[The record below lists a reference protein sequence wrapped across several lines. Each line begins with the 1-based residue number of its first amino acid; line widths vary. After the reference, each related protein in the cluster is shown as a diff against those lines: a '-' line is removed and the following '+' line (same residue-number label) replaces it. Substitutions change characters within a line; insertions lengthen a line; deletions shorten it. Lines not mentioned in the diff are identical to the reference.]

1 MDMKYSREELE
12 AMAKTVYGVNK
23 NYVDIM
29 VEIKHET
36 TKALLMFDGATEAWI
51 PKSQIEGI
59 DKGNGEGKEVIV
71 TIPEWL
77 AQDKGFI

>member
-1 MDMKYSREELE
+1 
-12 AMAKTVYGVNK
+12 MAKTLYGVDNK

-36 TKALLMFDGATEAWI
+36 TKAMLVFDGAIEAWL
-51 PKSQIEGI
+51 PKSVIEGVE
-59 DKGNGEGKEVIV
+59 KGKGKEVIV
-71 TIPEWL
+71 SIPEWL